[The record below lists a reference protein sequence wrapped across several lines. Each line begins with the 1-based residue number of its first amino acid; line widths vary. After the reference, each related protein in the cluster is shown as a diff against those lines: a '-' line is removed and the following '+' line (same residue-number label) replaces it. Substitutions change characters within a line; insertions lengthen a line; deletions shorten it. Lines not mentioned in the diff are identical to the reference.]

1 MKNRVGMVA
10 LVILILLAGLFFWNP
25 TGWDPNEP
33 APLPS
38 PPAISRAADTDIPPI
53 TSSFGTASALP
64 KELSDEAFRK
74 MISEFSEPNGY
85 FRYENFLSNE
95 RSYQD
100 PIPELGKIMRAGGV
114 YLGVGPEQNFTYIAA
129 IRPQMAFIIDI
140 RRQNLVEMLMYK
152 ALFGLAKNRAEFLS
166 LLFSRKPS
174 IPLDENSSAEQLFA
188 AIGDVQP
195 DAEFFD
201 SNLKRVKN

>member
-10 LVILILLAGLFFWNP
+10 SVILILLAGLFFWNP
-25 TGWDPNEP
+25 AGWDPKG
-33 APLPS
+33 PLPLLS
-38 PPAISRAADTDIPPI
+38 PPAISRAADTEIPPI
-53 TSSFGTASALP
+53 TNSFGTASALP
-64 KELSDEAFRK
+64 KELSDQTFQK

-100 PIPELGKIMRAGGV
+100 PIPGLGKTVRAGGV

-129 IRPQMAFIIDI
+129 IRSQMAFIIDI

-152 ALFGLAKNRAEFLS
+152 ALFGIAKNREEFLS
-166 LLFSRKPS
+166 LL
-174 IPLDENSSAEQLFA
+174 
-188 AIGDVQP
+188 
-195 DAEFFD
+195 
-201 SNLKRVKN
+201 